1 MFSSSVPEDGE
12 HVTDFITA
20 LYALS
25 KTCEYGQLKDEL
37 IRVGIV
43 VRVRDKRLSTELQ
56 LQNDLTLE
64 RRTAVLAK
72 QTEVVRRQ
80 QDVLR

>member
-12 HVTDFITA
+12 PVTDFITA

-72 QTEVVRRQ
+72 QTEVARRQ

>member
-12 HVTDFITA
+12 PVTDFITA